1 MTIWRTKADQGHRK
15 ANKGQRTYVL
25 PTKRL
30 LIVILFVCSSLS
42 QGSTQLPNVTSP
54 FQQST
59 TAGQK
64 KSQPPKRREEILD
77 TDAIEAQRQA
87 FAISLITTLSDE
99 ARSFKDMKLRPRV
112 LARAADALWE
122 SDKIL
127 ARNLFRRAWD
137 AAEQADAE
145 DAPAPSTSK
154 GLSPAMIIVLRSG
167 SSSDL
172 RSEVLNLVARRDRA
186 LAEEFLGRLEESK
199 KRAAGESPDAT
210 SDDQNDSWSSSDE
223 TSKRLTLAHRL
234 LDDKQ
239 PERAFELAVPVLN
252 RVNEKAISFLSRLR
266 LVKPELAD
274 KQFGAMLAA
283 VDANPFSDANTVS
296 GLSSYAFT
304 PGFYVTCTAEGS
316 VRWTPNLHS
325 IQPPLLDAA
334 LRNAFF
340 RVAGNILLR
349 PSPPVDQDKTSAG
362 RAGRHF
368 VIKRLLPLF
377 EQYAPET
384 AVALK
389 SQLVAL
395 SESVS
400 NVFVEDGDF
409 LLTQGITETDPRTIL
424 DQCMS
429 APEERRTSEYGMK
442 FLGTWQRFWRQRA
455 MCGPSTWSIRLKITP
470 PGNDSFIRHYLSAP
484 YRVFQKGHSA
494 AGRFA
499 APAPSSHVQ
508 RSWAY
513 TQIARLLMGTSRT
526 RASEML
532 EQALAEARRIDA
544 DDPHRV
550 SVMFGIA
557 YTFLQADPIRSWEVA
572 AEAFRAANNIE
583 QFGGE
588 EVVLRAMLMTTSGL
602 KTIELDVTG
611 FDLTSLSRRLAKED
625 FIRAQELAKSLK
637 YESPRAVATLAV
649 AGAVL
654 AEP

>member
-1 MTIWRTKADQGHRK
+1 MTILLTKAEQSHKK
-15 ANKGQRTYVL
+15 AHKPQRRYVL
-25 PTKRL
+25 ATKRL
-30 LIVILFVCSSLS
+30 LVVILFVCSSLS
-42 QGSTQLPNVTSP
+42 QGSTQL
-54 FQQST
+54 Q
-59 TAGQK
+59 AQK
-64 KSQPPKRREEILD
+64 KPEEILD
-77 TDAIEAQRQA
+77 ADAIKAQRRA

-137 AAEQADAE
+137 AAEQTDAE
-145 DAPAPSTSK
+145 DSPPAPSTSK
-154 GLSPAMIIVLRSG
+154 GLSPAMIIVLRRG

-186 LAEEFLGRLEESK
+186 LAEEFLDRLEEAK
-199 KRAAGESPDAT
+199 KQATGESSDAT
-210 SDDQNDSWSSSDE
+210 SEDQNDSWSSSDE
-223 TSKRLTLAHRL
+223 ISKRLTLAHRL

-274 KQFGAMLAA
+274 RQFGALLAA

-304 PGFYVTCTAEGS
+304 PGFYVTYTAEGT
-316 VRWTPNLHS
+316 VRWTPNLDS
-325 IQPPLLDAA
+325 IPPPVLDAA

-349 PSPPVDQDKTSAG
+349 PSPPLDQDQTSAG
-362 RAGRHF
+362 RAGRDF

-384 AVALK
+384 AIALK

-395 SESVS
+395 NESAS
-400 NVFVEDGDF
+400 DAFVEDGDF
-409 LLTQGITETDPRTIL
+409 LLTQGITETNSRTIL
-424 DQCMS
+424 DQMY
-429 APEERRTSEYGMK
+429 ERVGRAKDERVRDEIFRDVAAILASEGDA
-442 FLGTWQRFWRQRA
+442 RA
-455 MCGPSTWSIRLKITP
+455 VDVVDKIENRDRREMTRSYVTICLLRIAISKK
-470 PGNDSFIRHYLSAP
+470 DIA
-484 YRVFQKGHSA
+484 A

-499 APAPSSHVQ
+499 GAGGLSHVQ

-513 TQIARLLMGTSRT
+513 IQIARLLMSTSRT
-526 RASEML
+526 RASETL

-544 DDPHRV
+544 DDPHRA
-550 SVMFGIA
+550 SVLIGIA
-557 YTFLQADPIRSWEVA
+557 YTFLQADAVRSWEVA

-588 EVVLRAMLMTTSGL
+588 EMVLMAMLMTTSGL

-611 FDLTSLSRRLAKED
+611 FDLTSLSRRLAKQD

-649 AGAVL
+649 AGTVL
-654 AEP
+654 QSRTLPD

>member
-1 MTIWRTKADQGHRK
+1 
-15 ANKGQRTYVL
+15 
-25 PTKRL
+25 
-30 LIVILFVCSSLS
+30 
-42 QGSTQLPNVTSP
+42 
-54 FQQST
+54 
-59 TAGQK
+59 
-64 KSQPPKRREEILD
+64 
-77 TDAIEAQRQA
+77 
-87 FAISLITTLSDE
+87 
-99 ARSFKDMKLRPRV
+99 MKLRPRV

-137 AAEQADAE
+137 AAEAADAE
-145 DAPAPSTSK
+145 DSPAPSKSK
-154 GLSPAMIIVLRSG
+154 ALSPAMVIVLRSG

-186 LAEEFLGRLEESK
+186 LADEFLGRLEESK
-199 KRAAGESPDAT
+199 KRDAT
-210 SDDQNDSWSSSDE
+210 SDEENDSWSSSDE

-252 RVNEKAISFLSRLR
+252 RVNEKAIGFLSRLR

-274 KQFGAMLAA
+274 RQFGAMLAA
-283 VDANPFSDANTVS
+283 ADANPFSDANTVS

-304 PGFYVTCTAEGS
+304 PGFYVTYTAEGT
-316 VRWTPNLHS
+316 VRWMPSLDS
-325 IQPPLLDAA
+325 IQPPVLDAT

-389 SQLVAL
+389 SQLVVL
-395 SESVS
+395 NESAS
-400 NVFVEDGDF
+400 DVFVEDGDF
-409 LLTQGITETDPRTIL
+409 LLTQGITETKPGTTL
-424 DQCMS
+424 DQMY
-429 APEERRTSEYGMK
+429 ER
-442 FLGTWQRFWRQRA
+442 
-455 MCGPSTWSIRLKITP
+455 
-470 PGNDSFIRHYLSAP
+470 
-484 YRVFQKGHSA
+484 
-494 AGRFA
+494 AGRAKDERVRDEIFGDVAAILASEGDVRALDVVDKIENRNRREMTRSYVTICLLRIAISKKDIPAAERFA
-499 APAPSSHVQ
+499 GAGALSHVQ

-513 TQIARLLMGTSRT
+513 TQIARLLMRNSQT
-526 RASEML
+526 RASEVL
-532 EQALAEARRIDA
+532 EQALAEARRIDT

-557 YTFLQADPIRSWEVA
+557 YAFLQADRIRSWEVA
-572 AEAFRAANNIE
+572 AEGFRAADNVE
-583 QFGGE
+583 EFSGE
-588 EVVLRAMLMTTSGL
+588 EIVLRAVLMTTSGL
-602 KTIELDVTG
+602 KSVELDVTG
-611 FDLTSLSRRLAKED
+611 FDLTSLSRRLARED

-637 YESPRAVATLAV
+637 YESPRALATLAV
-649 AGAVL
+649 AGTVL
-654 AEP
+654 QSRTLRD